1 MSEQDDSRKQ
11 NKDNGADALSTD
23 YAVAL
28 GYDHTKQAAP
38 KVLAKGQ
45 GPIAQKIVQIAI
57 DEGIEIRRDA
67 DLVQI
72 LKAVDIDE
80 EIPVEAFAAVAEI
93 ISYVYQVN
101 NNSCPKPKPF
111 FPAPLQKSRPYSSST
126 AKSAETCRL
135 FPDTALPAGFAT
147 TASNQYVSPADCAP

>member
-45 GPIAQKIVQIAI
+45 GPIAQKIVQIASFI
-57 DEGIEIRRDA
+57 S
-67 DLVQI
+67 
-72 LKAVDIDE
+72 
-80 EIPVEAFAAVAEI
+80 I
-93 ISYVYQVN
+93 ISTRGLT
-101 NNSCPKPKPF
+101 F
-111 FPAPLQKSRPYSSST
+111 
-126 AKSAETCRL
+126 
-135 FPDTALPAGFAT
+135 GMAT
-147 TASNQYVSPADCAP
+147 

>member
-1 MSEQDDSRKQ
+1 MSEQDNSRKQ
-11 NKDNGADALSTD
+11 NENNGADALSTD

-28 GYDHTKQAAP
+28 GYDYAKQTAP

-45 GPIAQKIVQIAI
+45 GHIAQKIVQIAI
-57 DEGIEIRRDA
+57 DEGIEIRQDA
-67 DLVQI
+67 DLIQI

-101 NNSCPKPKPF
+101 NK
-111 FPAPLQKSRPYSSST
+111 Q
-126 AKSAETCRL
+126 
-135 FPDTALPAGFAT
+135 LPE
-147 TASNQYVSPADCAP
+147 V

>member
-57 DEGIEIRRDA
+57 DEGIEI
-67 DLVQI
+67 L
-72 LKAVDIDE
+72 
-80 EIPVEAFAAVAEI
+80 
-93 ISYVYQVN
+93 
-101 NNSCPKPKPF
+101 
-111 FPAPLQKSRPYSSST
+111 T
-126 AKSAETCRL
+126 G
-135 FPDTALPAGFAT
+135 LPAGERDAAGNDPENT
-147 TASNQYVSPADCAP
+147 INGKVQKRLNQFLVQNLEYRRQTHVPPKNKI